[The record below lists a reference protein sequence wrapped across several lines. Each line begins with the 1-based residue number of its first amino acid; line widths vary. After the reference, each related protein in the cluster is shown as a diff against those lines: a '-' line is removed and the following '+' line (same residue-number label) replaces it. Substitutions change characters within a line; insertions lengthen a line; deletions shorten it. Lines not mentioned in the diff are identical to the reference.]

1 MQAMGSRNK
10 ESGSGLRRTK
20 KNGEEGDLSL
30 YGSPTTMQTGLGE
43 IDSIFSEKKKRPKR
57 GNDVSSSKKKMKLEV
72 APRKF
77 QSSRSIVEGKTSKG
91 SSQEWVDDGL
101 GGKFNAEGFTG
112 RKEEGMKIFKAHV
125 LDKPNSGYSKDCPF
139 DCSCCF
145 I

>member
-1 MQAMGSRNK
+1 MQAMGSRYK
-10 ESGSGLRRTK
+10 ESGSELRCTK
-20 KNGEEGDLSL
+20 KNGEEGDHSL
-30 YGSPTTMQTGLGE
+30 YGSPKTMQTGLGE

-57 GNDVSSSKKKMKLEV
+57 RNDVSSSKKKMKLEV
-72 APRKF
+72 SPRKF
-77 QSSRSIVEGKTSKG
+77 QSSRSIGEEKTSQ

-125 LDKPNSGYSKDCPF
+125 LNKPNSGYSKDCPF

>member
-1 MQAMGSRNK
+1 MGSRNK

-20 KNGEEGDLSL
+20 NNGEEGDLSL
-30 YGSPTTMQTGLGE
+30 YGSPKTMQTGLGE
-43 IDSIFSEKKKRPKR
+43 IDSIFSEKKKRSKR

-77 QSSRSIVEGKTSKG
+77 QSSRSIVEEKTFKG

-125 LDKPNSGYSKDCPF
+125 LDKPNSGNSKDCPF